1 MWTGSHVNASS
12 QKPQEALPRHATR
25 RLARL
30 ESSEDPPPPR
40 EERSVERMRTP
51 RWAGHFPP
59 LPTAPTPPYTPVA
72 GNKARGRT
80 TVAPQPGSGTRGL
93 RHTQFPRAPP
103 SLFGW
108 PGAERPPSVTPRRR
122 APGTCLGSRVPRT
135 AAAGSPRSPQPALPA
150 PRPRSRPWGAGPP
163 PPTRH
168 TRLAPASRAALLL
181 AATACSSCEHTR
193 PNPEAPV
200 PAPTRPPSLPSR
212 PGTPRLRRARG
223 RFSPCTL
230 R

>member
-30 ESSEDPPPPR
+30 GSSEDPPR

-51 RWAGHFPP
+51 RRAGHFPP
-59 LPTAPTPPYTPVA
+59 LLTAPTPPYTLVP
-72 GNKARGRT
+72 GNKARGRA
-80 TVAPQPGSGTRGL
+80 TVVSRPGLGDRWTAPQL
-93 RHTQFPRAPP
+93 PRAPS

-122 APGTCLGSRVPRT
+122 APGTCLGSRVPVRRPREARAALNRRHPPRVPAAGRGTRVPT
-135 AAAGSPRSPQPALPA
+135 AARGALGWSQPHALL
-150 PRPRSRPWGAGPP
+150 SCSPP
-163 PPTRH
+163 PPAAAANTR
-168 TRLAPASRAALLL
+168 APAR
-181 AATACSSCEHTR
+181 R
-193 PNPEAPV
+193 PRCQPQPG
-200 PAPTRPPSLPSR
+200 LPCR

-223 RFSPCTL
+223 RFWGRECKQIGVL
-230 R
+230 